1 MITQISLENFKAFKQ
16 LKGMQIKPVTILC
29 GTNSCGKSSILQSI
43 LLIRQ
48 TLESQIGKQALLL
61 NGGLVHLGVFENIIF
76 EKKLDREVSF
86 KFSFKVT
93 KNDLSENNGAMPR
106 AIPRGDAIR
115 DLLPTESFQ
124 VAEEAH
130 IHVNVSLKAP
140 SKNIRRASVPMSMA
154 SYLITP
160 IVHDFTFT
168 VQALDDKGVLVSE
181 SFVKITLNEEG
192 TNQYLIQ
199 SSSGSFHGQVEF
211 SNISPL
217 SVTKNGK
224 NSAFDRVLEL
234 SFYLRS
240 MNAFLRNAF
249 ASFTYIGPLREEP
262 SRRYIYEDEVLE
274 IGVKGENAAYI
285 YLTQQHSMID
295 DHYFYNRSTDE
306 FELKG
311 EMALADAVQ
320 DWLEQMSIQSLKPEP
335 SREIIY
341 LNLNAG
347 LLNETRVNIAD
358 VGFGV
363 SQIFPIILEGLRMP
377 SGNTLLLEQPEIH
390 LHPKLQ
396 MQMADYFVALALSG
410 KKVIAET
417 HSDHIVN
424 RLVRRIV
431 EDETCG
437 LKELIA
443 IYFVKYTENGAVF
456 EEIQIDD
463 TQGIVNWPL
472 DFFDQAATEQRKIM
486 QAGLKKRRKR
496 REQKKGS

>member
-1 MITQISLENFKAFKQ
+1 
-16 LKGMQIKPVTILC
+16 MQIKPVTILC

-48 TLESQIGKQALLL
+48 TLESQISKQALLL

-86 KFSFKVT
+86 DFSFKIT
-93 KNDLSENNGAMPR
+93 KNDLSENKTARPKNGALLR
-106 AIPRGDAIR
+106 ATSKRYDALR
-115 DLLPTESFQ
+115 DLLPTESLQ
-124 VAEEAH
+124 EAEEYH

-140 SKNIRRASVPMSMA
+140 VNTRRAGVPMA

-168 VQALDDKGVLVSE
+168 VQALDDKGALVSS
-181 SFVKITLNEEG
+181 SFVKFALNEEG
-192 TNQYLIQ
+192 TNQYLVQ
-199 SSSGSFHGQVEF
+199 WSSGEMTARVEF

-217 SVTKNGK
+217 FVAEGGK
-224 NSAFDRVLEL
+224 NSAFDVSVEL

-240 MNAFLRNAF
+240 MNAFLRSAF
-249 ASFTYIGPLREEP
+249 SSLTYIGPLREEP

-295 DHYFYNRSTDE
+295 DHYFYHRSTDE

-311 EMALADAVQ
+311 QMPLAVAVQ
-320 DWLEQMSIQSLKPEP
+320 HWLDQMSIQSLKPEP

-347 LLNETRVNIAD
+347 LLNKTRVNIAD

-363 SQIFPIILEGLRMP
+363 SQIFPIILEGLRMAR
-377 SGNTLLLEQPEIH
+377 GNTLLLEQPEIH

-431 EDETCG
+431 EDERSG
-437 LKELIA
+437 LKDLIA
-443 IYFVKYTENGAVF
+443 IYFVKHTENGSVF
-456 EEIQIDD
+456 EEIKIDE
-463 TQGIVNWPL
+463 TKGIVNWPL

-486 QAGLKKRRKR
+486 QAGLKKRRRR
-496 REQKKGS
+496 REKKKAS

>member
-1 MITQISLENFKAFKQ
+1 
-16 LKGMQIKPVTILC
+16 MQIKPVTILC

-48 TLESQIGKQALLL
+48 TLESQISKQALLL
-61 NGGLVHLGVFENIIF
+61 NGGLVHLGIFSNIIF

-86 KFSFKVT
+86 EFSFKIT
-93 KNDLSENNGAMPR
+93 KNDLSENKLRQKNGTRRAKRAMEGR
-106 AIPRGDAIR
+106 AYDTIR
-115 DLLPTESFQ
+115 DLLPTESLQ
-124 VAEEAH
+124 EAEEYH
-130 IHVNVSLKAP
+130 IHYKVSVKAP
-140 SKNIRRASVPMSMA
+140 AKNIAF
-154 SYLITP
+154 YLITP

-168 VQALDDKGVLVSE
+168 VQALDDKGALVSE
-181 SFVKITLNEEG
+181 SFVKIALNEEG
-192 TNQYLIQ
+192 TNQYLVQWKNI
-199 SSSGSFHGQVEF
+199 SSLKETPAKGHEMTAQVEF
-211 SNISPL
+211 NNISPL
-217 SVTKNGK
+217 SVTKSGK
-224 NSAFDRVLEL
+224 NSIFDVSLQL

-249 ASFTYIGPLREEP
+249 ASLTYIGPLREEP

-285 YLTQQHSMID
+285 YLTQQNTIID
-295 DHYFYNRSTDE
+295 DHYFYNRRADD

-311 EMALADAVQ
+311 QMTLANAVQ
-320 DWLEQMSIQSLKPEP
+320 DWLDQMSIQSLKPEP

-363 SQIFPIILEGLRMP
+363 SQIFPIILEGLRMAR
-377 SGNTLLLEQPEIH
+377 GNFLLLEQPEIH

-396 MQMADYFVALALSG
+396 MQMADYFLALALSG

-431 EDETCG
+431 EDETWG
-437 LKELIA
+437 LKDLIG

-486 QAGLKKRRKR
+486 QAGLKKRRRR
-496 REQKKGS
+496 REKKKS